1 MKEGKTIC
9 VFIPSLGAG
18 GAEKQSRLL
27 TKALQDTH
35 NTYLFVLGNQSELS
49 NQFKAEAEKQFQLHL
64 LTGGI
69 ISKALYFIRFARQN
83 KVDVILSHLPS
94 DTMFAAI
101 VGRIAGVKHIFGG
114 LRNAWIDG
122 YKRVLLKLMH
132 NRLLDYSISNSYAG
146 KSYLTTNGF
155 KEEKI
160 LVRHNGIEINQD
172 YIHREEKEV
181 VNIVTVARF
190 VPQKDYHSAVKTI
203 AHLVDN
209 YPLKTKIQYHI
220 VGFGDQEAQIR
231 AWIKS
236 YGMEE
241 HITVHIRPK
250 YLPELMEQA
259 DIYFSSS
266 LFEGIANSMMEAMM
280 YSLPMVATD
289 AGDSRYLVETDD
301 NGFITELED
310 VEGMA
315 ARLFE
320 LIDSSALRQEMG
332 RRSYERICDEFS
344 YEAFQ
349 KKYLQL
355 IESLDRSEPIPNH

>member
-35 NTYLFVLGNQSELS
+35 TTYLFVLGNQSELS
-49 NQFKAEAEKQFQLHL
+49 NQFREEAEKQFQLHL

-69 ISKALYFIRFARQN
+69 ISKALYFIRFARQH

-101 VGRIAGVKHIFGG
+101 FGRIAGVKHVFGG

-122 YKRVLLKLMH
+122 YKRVLLKIMH
-132 NRLLDYSISNSYAG
+132 NHLLDYSISNSYAG
-146 KSYLTTNGF
+146 KSYLTTHGF
-155 KEEKI
+155 KEKKI
-160 LVRHNGIEINQD
+160 LVKHNGIEITRD
-172 YIHREEKEV
+172 RIYREEKEV

-190 VPQKDYHSAVKTI
+190 VPQKDYHTALKTI
-203 AHLVDN
+203 AHVVN
-209 YPLKTKIQYHI
+209 AYPLNSSILYHI
-220 VGFGDQEAQIR
+220 VGFGEQEAQIR
-231 AWIKS
+231 AWIKD
-236 YGMEE
+236 YQLEE
-241 HITVHIRPK
+241 YVKVHIRPK

-280 YSLPMVATD
+280 YSLPLVATD
-289 AGDSRYLVETDD
+289 AGDSRYLVETND
-301 NGFITELED
+301 NGFITELKD
-310 VEGMA
+310 VESMA
-315 ARLFE
+315 ARLYE
-320 LIDSSALRQEMG
+320 LISSADLRQQMG
-332 RRSYERICDEFS
+332 GRSYERISEEFS

-355 IESLDRSEPIPNH
+355 IDSLDSSEPIPNH